1 MGMLARAAVLMSPL
15 LFCNALLDLTGL
27 NEIKGVWK
35 GSTTLPCAYVPVKD
49 FVQQTLMWTVVH
61 DQSSGT
67 IFRRDGSGD
76 HILLSEY
83 RGRVSVLKDVPG
95 NVSLHILNLEISD
108 RGAYTCQVTWRA
120 SNNSLI
126 AKDITTK
133 VEVVKVAAT
142 KPVIRASEPGLTFPA
157 GARTSLTCVASG
169 SPPISYR
176 WFRSTPGGKALLL
189 SSQAELAWDSL
200 RPSDTGKYYCEAE
213 NRVGAGA
220 VQQSDAVELTV
231 RDLPTTT
238 VASQRD
244 AGTSGSERPTTEK
257 IQTELMFRSTSVI
270 SWTPWG
276 STTITD
282 LPTTV
287 VTSEN
292 GVRYPEKNYTTQNVQ
307 RTQLSLYLVVLIAVV
322 CSAVVF
328 LVIFLIV
335 CIRKPKEAQA
345 YEVKF
350 HNSRAAA
357 SSRCES
363 TGHYEEPISCTENN
377 YVMEP
382 LKNKTSAEINV
393 EKNEYDCLGN
403 TQESEYEV
411 GDTA

>member
-49 FVQQTLMWTVVH
+49 FVQQMLMWTVVH

-176 WFRSTPGGKALLL
+176 WFRSTAGGKALLL

-231 RDLPTTT
+231 RDLPTT
-238 VASQRD
+238 
-244 AGTSGSERPTTEK
+244 
-257 IQTELMFRSTSVI
+257 
-270 SWTPWG
+270 
-276 STTITD
+276 
-282 LPTTV
+282 V

-292 GVRYPEKNYTTQNVQ
+292 GVGYPEKNSTTQNVQ

-363 TGHYEEPISCTENN
+363 TGHYEEPISFTENN

>member
-231 RDLPTTT
+231 R
-238 VASQRD
+238 
-244 AGTSGSERPTTEK
+244 EK